1 MTKLLKDDTINTG
14 KNYTAELF
22 EFVDAVKDNDVNDND
37 IVGGSFSQL

>member
-22 EFVDAVKDNDVNDND
+22 EFIDAGKDNDVNDND
-37 IVGGSFSQL
+37 ILEGSFSQL